1 MQMTKADQKIIER
14 HLKKAIKLSLK
25 IILMENLEENSEKR
39 QDVLEAAVKFMVDLL
54 HLWNERVV
62 EFGQPEIKI
71 SKEELYEELKKDIYE
86 I

>member
-14 HLKKAIKLSLK
+14 HLRKAIKLSLK

>member
-1 MQMTKADQKIIER
+1 MTKADQKIIER
-14 HLKKAIKLSLK
+14 HLRKAIKLSLK